1 MDVVT
6 GLVAFLAP
14 GGEALAALGADDFAV
29 DWVGLD
35 LETALG
41 AGFLGL
47 LTVVFLD
54 AFEAMTIL

>member
-1 MDVVT
+1 MEVGT
-6 GLVAFLAP
+6 GLLAFLAP
-14 GGEALAALGADDFAV
+14 GGGALAALEAVDFAV
-29 DWVGLD
+29 DWAGLA
-35 LETALG
+35 LATALG